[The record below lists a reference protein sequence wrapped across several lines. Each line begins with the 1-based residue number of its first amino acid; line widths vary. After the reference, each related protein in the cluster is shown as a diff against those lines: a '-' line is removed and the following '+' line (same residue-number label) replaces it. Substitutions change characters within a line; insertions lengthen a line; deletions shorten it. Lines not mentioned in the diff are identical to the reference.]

1 VLALEPVRISE
12 AIRFGEDFELDAESY
27 TLRRGGR
34 VLKLERIPMEILLF
48 LVEQRGQ
55 LVSRQQIAER
65 IWGEKVFLDTD
76 NSING
81 AIRKI
86 RSVLKD
92 DAEEPRFVQTVTGKG
107 YRFMASVDSLEQP
120 STEAAATEAAAV
132 EIPDRILAD
141 KPSRPKWLLV
151 LGIAIGLAAL
161 LAVAL
166 DLYLKRPK
174 LPARGAAPAGR
185 VMLAVLPFENLTG
198 DAAQD
203 YFSDGF
209 TEEMIT
215 QLGRTDP
222 AKMGVIARTS
232 VMVYK
237 RNPRPLDE
245 IGRKLGVQYVIEGSV
260 RRDAGRVR
268 ITAQLIQMKDQTHVW
283 AKEYDR
289 DMRNVLVLQSEIAQE
304 IAAETELALGG
315 QPNANAGH
323 RAAASGGTTSY
334 EAYDLYLKGR
344 YFWNKRGGE
353 DFERAA
359 QYFQQAIGKD
369 PHYARAYA
377 GLADTYG
384 LMSTWTT
391 APQNEY
397 MPKARAAALQALK
410 IDETLAEAHASL
422 ALVAENFDYDWKTAG
437 KEFQRAIELDPDY
450 ATGRQWYAEYL
461 SWQGR
466 FDDALAE
473 SERAQRLDPLSLIIA
488 TDRGTILYYSR
499 QYDRAIAEC
508 RAVLGMDPRFFLAQ
522 AFVFYALVKEGK
534 FPEALEEIEGRHGTG
549 DSPDVWAHKTY
560 LYGQWGRA
568 AEAQRASA
576 KFEQLASQLRDRT
589 KASILAYIGT
599 GRKHEA
605 IALLQQAYS
614 KHSNIVTSL
623 KVDPVYDSLRDDPTF
638 QELLRNLRLTQ

>member
-1 VLALEPVRISE
+1 MTPEPVRISE
-12 AIRFGEDFELDAESY
+12 AIRFAEDFELDAESY

-65 IWGEKVFLDTD
+65 IWGQKVFLDTD

-92 DAEEPRFVQTVTGKG
+92 DAEEPRFIQTVTGKG
-107 YRFMASVDSLEQP
+107 YRFVASVDFREQP
-120 STEAAATEAAAV
+120 TTEPAAAKIHAR
-132 EIPDRILAD
+132 DLAD
-141 KPSRPKWLLV
+141 QPARPRWMLV
-151 LGIAIGLAAL
+151 MGIAIGLAVV

-174 LPARGAAPAGR
+174 LPTRGTAPAGR

-198 DAAQD
+198 DAGQD

-289 DMRNVLVLQSEIAQE
+289 DMRNLLVLQGEIAQE
-304 IAAETELALGG
+304 IADETEFALGG
-315 QPNANAGH
+315 QPKANAGH
-323 RAAASGGTTSY
+323 RPAASGGTTSY

-344 YFWNKRGGE
+344 YFWNKRTAE

-359 QYFQQAIGKD
+359 QYFQQAVGKD
-369 PHYARAYA
+369 PHYARAHA

-384 LMSTWTT
+384 LMSTWSL
-391 APQNEY
+391 APGGEF

-410 IDETLAEAHASL
+410 IDDTLAEAHASL
-422 ALVAENFDYDWKTAG
+422 ALVAENFDYDWKTAE
-437 KEFQRAIELDPDY
+437 KELQRAIDLDPDY

-466 FDDALAE
+466 FDEAIAE

-488 TDRGTILYYSR
+488 TDRCTILYYAR
-499 QYDRAIAEC
+499 QYDRAIAGC
-508 RAVLGMDPRFFLAQ
+508 RAVLTMDPQFSLARAFTFF
-522 AFVFYALVKEGK
+522 ALVKEGK
-534 FPEALEEIEGRHGTG
+534 FPEALEEVEGGQSTT
-549 DSPDVWAHKTY
+549 DSPGDWAEKTY
-560 LYGQWGRA
+560 LYGQWGRT
-568 AEAQRASA
+568 AQAQHA
-576 KFEQLASQLRDRT
+576 LVKFEQLASQLRDRT
-589 KASILAYIGT
+589 QASVFAYIGT
-599 GRKHEA
+599 GRIDQA
-605 IALLQQAYS
+605 VALLQKAYS
-614 KHSNIVTSL
+614 EHSNIVTSL
-623 KVDPVYDSLRDDPTF
+623 KVDPRYDPLRDNPRF
-638 QELLRNLRLTQ
+638 QELLRSLWLTQ

>member
-1 VLALEPVRISE
+1 LEPVRISE
-12 AIRFGEDFELDAESY
+12 ATRFGEDFEIDAESY

-34 VLKLERIPMEILLF
+34 VLKMERIPMEILLF

-86 RSVLKD
+86 RSILKD
-92 DAEEPRFVQTVTGKG
+92 DAEEPRFIQTVTGKG
-107 YRFMASVDSLEQP
+107 YRFMAPVDFREQP
-120 STEAAATEAAAV
+120 SAEAAPRK
-132 EIPDRILAD
+132 IPDRNLAD
-141 KPSRPKWLLV
+141 KPARPQRLLV
-151 LGIAIGLAAL
+151 LGIASGLVAAL
-161 LAVAL
+161 AVG
-166 DLYLKRPK
+166 LYLKRPK

-198 DAAQD
+198 DAGQD

-232 VMVYK
+232 IMVYK

-289 DMRNVLVLQSEIAQE
+289 DMKNLLVLQGEIAQE
-304 IAAETELALGG
+304 IADETEFALGG
-315 QPNANAGH
+315 QPKANAGP

-334 EAYDLYLKGR
+334 EAYDLYLRGR
-344 YFWNKRGGE
+344 YFWNKRTGE

-359 QYFQQAIGKD
+359 QYFQQAIVKD

-384 LMSTWTT
+384 LMSTWGV
-391 APQNEY
+391 APQNEF

-422 ALVAENFDYDWKTAG
+422 ALVAENFDYDWKTAE

-450 ATGRQWYAEYL
+450 ATGRQWYAEHL

-488 TDRGTILYYSR
+488 TDRGTILYYAR
-499 QYDRAIAEC
+499 KYDRAIAEC
-508 RAVLGMDPRFFLAQ
+508 RAVLGMDPRFALAR
-522 AFVFYALVKEGK
+522 AFAFYALVKEGK
-534 FPEALEEIEGRHGTG
+534 FPEALEELEGGQTAG
-549 DSPDVWAHKTY
+549 ESPGGWAERVY
-560 LYGQWGRA
+560 LYGQWGRT
-568 AEAQRASA
+568 AQAQHA
-576 KFEQLASQLRDRT
+576 LVKFEQLAPQLRDRT
-589 KASILAYIGT
+589 QASIFAYIGA
-599 GRKHEA
+599 GRKDQA
-605 IALLQQAYS
+605 IALLQKAYTE
-614 KHSNIVTSL
+614 HSNIVTSL
-623 KVDPVYDSLRDDPTF
+623 KVDPRYDPLRDNPRF
-638 QELLRNLRLTQ
+638 QELLRGLRLTP

>member
-55 LVSRQQIAER
+55 LVSRQQIVGR
-65 IWGEKVFLDTD
+65 IWGEKIFLDTD

-107 YRFMASVDSLEQP
+107 YRFMAPVDSPEQRSP
-120 STEAAATEAAAV
+120 EAAAAK
-132 EIPDRILAD
+132 IPDPNLAV
-141 KPSRPKWLLV
+141 KPARPKWLLL
-151 LGIAIGLAAL
+151 LGIAIGLVAAL
-161 LAVAL
+161 AFAL

-174 LPARGAAPAGR
+174 LPAHGAAPAHR

-198 DAAQD
+198 DAGQD

-232 VMVYK
+232 VMIYK

-289 DMRNVLVLQSEIAQE
+289 DMRNLLVLQSEIAQE
-304 IAAETELALGG
+304 IADETEFALGG
-315 QPNANAGH
+315 QPKASAGR
-323 RAAASGGTTSY
+323 RAAASGGTSSY

-344 YFWNKRGGE
+344 YFWNKRTSE
-353 DFERAA
+353 DFERAV

-369 PHYARAYA
+369 PRYARAYA
-377 GLADTYG
+377 GLADAYG
-384 LMSTWTT
+384 LMSTWTM
-391 APQNEY
+391 APRNEF

-422 ALVAENFDYDWKTAG
+422 ALVAENSDYDWKTAE

-473 SERAQRLDPLSLIIA
+473 SQRAQRLDPLSLIIA
-488 TDRGTILYYSR
+488 TDRGTILYYGR

-508 RAVLGMDPRFFLAQ
+508 RAVLSMDPRFSLAR
-522 AFVFYALVKEGK
+522 AFAFYALVKERK
-534 FPEALEEIEGRHGTG
+534 FPEALEEIEGGQSSDDLRGL
-549 DSPDVWAHKTY
+549 WAHKAY
-560 LYGQWGRA
+560 LYGQWGRT
-568 AEAQRASA
+568 AEAQNASA
-576 KFEQLASQLRDRT
+576 KFEQLAPRLRDRT
-589 KASILAYIGT
+589 QASILADIGT
-599 GRKHEA
+599 GRKDRA
-605 IALLQQAYS
+605 IAFLQEAYS
-614 KHSNIVTSL
+614 EHSNLVTSL
-623 KVDPVYDSLRDDPTF
+623 KVDPRYDPLRDDPRF
-638 QELLRNLRLTQ
+638 QELLRGLWSTQ

>member
-1 VLALEPVRISE
+1 MEPVRISDTV
-12 AIRFGEDFELDAESY
+12 RFGEDFELDAESY
-27 TLRRGGR
+27 TLRRAGR

-55 LVSRQQIAER
+55 LVSRQQIVER

-92 DAEEPRFVQTVTGKG
+92 DAEEPRFIQTVTGKG
-107 YRFMASVDSLEQP
+107 YRFVAPVEFREQL
-120 STEAAATEAAAV
+120 ATEAAPAK
-132 EIPDRILAD
+132 IPERRLAHR
-141 KPSRPKWLLV
+141 PARPKWLLG
-151 LGIAIGLAAL
+151 LGIAILVAAV
-161 LAVAL
+161 LAVVL
-166 DLYLKRPK
+166 DLYRKRTQ

-198 DAAQD
+198 DAGQD
-203 YFSDGF
+203 YLSDGF

-245 IGRKLGVQYVIEGSV
+245 IARKLGVQYVIEGSV
-260 RRDAGRVR
+260 RSDAGRVR
-268 ITAQLIQMKDQTHVW
+268 ITAQLIQMKDQTHLW

-289 DMRNVLVLQSEIAQE
+289 DLKNLLVLEGEIAQE
-304 IAAETELALGG
+304 IADETQFALGG
-315 QPNANAGH
+315 PPKANAG
-323 RAAASGGTTSY
+323 RRPAASGGTTSY
-334 EAYDLYLKGR
+334 EAYDLYLRGR

-353 DFERAA
+353 NFERAA

-369 PHYARAYA
+369 PHYALAYA

-384 LMSTWTT
+384 LMATWTA
-391 APQNEY
+391 APRNELV
-397 MPKARAAALQALK
+397 PKARAAALQALK
-410 IDETLAEAHASL
+410 IDEALAEAHASL
-422 ALVAENFDYDWKTAG
+422 ALLAESFDYDWKTAE

-450 ATGRQWYAEYL
+450 ATGHQWYAEYL

-466 FDDALAE
+466 FDYALAE

-488 TDRGTILYYSR
+488 TDRATILYYSR
-499 QYDRAIAEC
+499 QYHRAIVEC
-508 RAVLGMDPRFFLAQ
+508 RAVLSLDPRFDLARGF
-522 AFVFYALVKEGK
+522 AFYALVKEGK
-534 FPEALEEIEGRHGTG
+534 FPEALEEIESRRATLDLAGL
-549 DSPDVWAHKTY
+549 WANKAY
-560 LYGQWGRA
+560 LYGQWGRTA
-568 AEAQRASA
+568 DALHASA
-576 KFEQLASQLRDRT
+576 RFAQLAPELLDRT
-589 KASILAYIGT
+589 QASVLANIGT
-599 GRKHEA
+599 GRKDEA
-605 IALLQQAYS
+605 IALLEKAYAE
-614 KHSNIVTSL
+614 HSNLVTSL
-623 KVDPVYDSLRDDPTF
+623 KVDPRYDPLRDHPRF
-638 QELLRNLRLTQ
+638 QELLRRLWVTQ